1 MLLTF
6 NNINK
11 HKIMYHIIVIL
22 LFTIFYYFISKH
34 YGTERDKKQL
44 KTVFDSFYLST
55 TTHSTIGYGDIAPE
69 SSILRATTI
78 VHVLI
83 VLAIVI

>member
-1 MLLTF
+1 MILLL

-11 HKIMYHIIVIL
+11 HKILYHIIVIL
-22 LFTIFYYFISKH
+22 IFSVLYYFISKH

-83 VLAIVI
+83 VLSIVI